1 MAARKGRATLR
12 GDGEIT
18 RKRIMDHAERL
29 FGIDGYTGVS
39 VRQITGAAKVDLALV
54 NYYFGSKEKLF
65 QEVLIRRVDSMSRQ
79 RLDKLAQIKVR
90 RNSAASVEA
99 LLDAFL
105 VPIIGSTPDE
115 VVELKNYRALIA
127 LVANSKTW
135 QTVVF
140 KEHYDPVAGQYIQAL
155 MDVLPEVA
163 PADIY
168 WAFSFYLG
176 SVVNALAETARIDRL
191 SGGLCRSSDLVEAR
205 RQLIQYAVGGFTSLP
220 RVKKRR
226 PASRAAARTPS

>member
-1 MAARKGRATLR
+1 MAVRKGRLTLR

-18 RKRIMDHAERL
+18 RKRILDHAERL
-29 FGIDGYTGVS
+29 FAIDGYTGVS
-39 VRQITGAAKVDLALV
+39 VRKITGAAKVDLALV

-65 QEVLIRRVDSMSRQ
+65 QEVLIRRVDEMSRQ
-79 RLDKLAQIKVR
+79 RCEKLAQIKIR
-90 RNSAASVEA
+90 RNSVASVTA

-105 VPIIGSTPDE
+105 MPIIGSTPEE

-140 KEHYDPVAGQYIQAL
+140 KEHYDPVATQYIQAL
-155 MDVLPEVA
+155 AVALPEVA
-163 PADIY
+163 RTDIC

-191 SGGLCRSSDLVEAR
+191 SNGQCRSSDLVEAR
-205 RQLIQYAVGGFTSLP
+205 RQLIHYSVAGFIGLP
-220 RVKKRR
+220 RTKKTRR
-226 PASRAAARTPS
+226 TTTRAKT